1 MRQDSSTCVN
11 QYLWGCVRSW
21 GPPYRSSIR
30 RETSDIKERLNSP
43 ADDNDDFIEMESG
56 SVREGFRLRGSDV
69 DYMGWPNDHRVIW
82 DMCQSEYYSTEN
94 KILILSDSSESPPGF
109 TLLVL
114 LTPTTDIRVLSA
126 CVPMNGRLYIS
137 SSLLRQQT
145 QSDSFPG
152 SRIHGPCESG
162 KLPGG
167 VEYDLARCFACDIW
181 PPFASSCI
189 NRCHSWPGKEV
200 LDDIVR
206 NGCHF
211 VPIGN
216 PNGVHEHEEWRISF
230 SMAEHKLVHSMNH
243 CQFLTYGLLK
253 IFIKEV
259 IDKQSNETKKL
270 LCSYHMKT
278 LIFWVIQQN
287 VVPLWCPQNLLAGF
301 WVCFKL
307 LLKWVYEGV
316 CPNFFVNQNNL
327 FLSKVHGSAQKSLFL
342 QLHSLYERGMAC
354 LLQSPSI
361 RSYIIDVLYNPRL
374 SICTNEDRMKSE
386 CDHNLELFNEINRH
400 VSKFPKD
407 LDNCIKNLHII
418 ELMVGSPLTQNQV
431 ITLQKLTANILQN
444 TAFSLYNMYTN
455 TGLNKQK
462 YIADRMSCHILKLA
476 VKIGCISDMMYIAI
490 YYCKTFRYR
499 EALCITESIKVKLAQ
514 PGLMYNSRVDPERYT
529 EAVGGQSLSKKM
541 RQAVAFDIKL
551 NNHTCCINELTPE
564 QQCALQYGTK
574 ILFIPLFVVL
584 HFVEF
589 LCYRHIDT
597 TLSQRALEELQVL
610 AHYDQEFYVH
620 CLYRD
625 ISWEIL
631 GICQQMTGNHQA
643 ALYAYQQS
651 IIQYPWNCIQNA
663 TWMRIRDLHI
673 T

>member
-1 MRQDSSTCVN
+1 MGLCQIVGTSV
-11 QYLWGCVRSW
+11 QVA
-21 GPPYRSSIR
+21 IR

-152 SRIHGPCESG
+152 SRIHGPCASG

-243 CQFLTYGLLK
+243 C
-253 IFIKEV
+253 
-259 IDKQSNETKKL
+259 
-270 LCSYHMKT
+270 
-278 LIFWVIQQN
+278 
-287 VVPLWCPQNLLAGF
+287 
-301 WVCFKL
+301 
-307 LLKWVYEGV
+307 
-316 CPNFFVNQNNL
+316 
-327 FLSKVHGSAQKSLFL
+327 
-342 QLHSLYERGMAC
+342 
-354 LLQSPSI
+354 
-361 RSYIIDVLYNPRL
+361 
-374 SICTNEDRMKSE
+374 
-386 CDHNLELFNEINRH
+386 
-400 VSKFPKD
+400 
-407 LDNCIKNLHII
+407 
-418 ELMVGSPLTQNQV
+418 
-431 ITLQKLTANILQN
+431 
-444 TAFSLYNMYTN
+444 
-455 TGLNKQK
+455 
-462 YIADRMSCHILKLA
+462 
-476 VKIGCISDMMYIAI
+476 
-490 YYCKTFRYR
+490 
-499 EALCITESIKVKLAQ
+499 
-514 PGLMYNSRVDPERYT
+514 
-529 EAVGGQSLSKKM
+529 
-541 RQAVAFDIKL
+541 
-551 NNHTCCINELTPE
+551 
-564 QQCALQYGTK
+564 
-574 ILFIPLFVVL
+574 
-584 HFVEF
+584 
-589 LCYRHIDT
+589 
-597 TLSQRALEELQVL
+597 
-610 AHYDQEFYVH
+610 
-620 CLYRD
+620 
-625 ISWEIL
+625 
-631 GICQQMTGNHQA
+631 
-643 ALYAYQQS
+643 
-651 IIQYPWNCIQNA
+651 
-663 TWMRIRDLHI
+663 
-673 T
+673 